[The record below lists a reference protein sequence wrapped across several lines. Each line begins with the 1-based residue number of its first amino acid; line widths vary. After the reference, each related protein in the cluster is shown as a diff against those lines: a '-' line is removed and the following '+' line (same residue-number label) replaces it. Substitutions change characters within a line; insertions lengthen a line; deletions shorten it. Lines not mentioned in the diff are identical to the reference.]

1 MRRSSQI
8 RYISLGSR
16 PANGQSSGG
25 LLGRI
30 AALLIGAVFFG
41 VTVFLGAIFLA
52 GIVGLV
58 LIGGTIFMCR
68 VWWLRRKMER
78 YASKNADLDA
88 EYTVIRES
96 DPRD

>member
-8 RYISLGSR
+8 RYISLGNG
-16 PANGQSSGG
+16 PAGAQSSGG
-25 LLGRI
+25 LLSRI
-30 AALLIGAVFFG
+30 ATLLIGAVFFG
-41 VTVFLGAIFLA
+41 VAVFLGAIFLA

-78 YASKNADLDA
+78 YASENADLDA
-88 EYTVIRES
+88 EYTVVKES